1 MRRKRGYNMERV
13 KILLV
18 DDELLLI
25 DSLEIILSLHPN
37 YLVVGKAKD
46 GIEALQMIKKTIPD
60 LALVDLNMAKMGG
73 LDLIR
78 RIKARY
84 PHIKILV
91 LTTFYDQENIATA
104 LSNGANG
111 YLLKDSGREAILS
124 AIENILHGQSV
135 LDQKVLDTL
144 TKLVTV
150 PMVETIEETIK
161 PLSTLTKREQEIC
174 AMLAEGYTN
183 HQIASFLFISEGTV
197 KNYISSIYDKYDL
210 HDRAALVVTLRKQ

>member
-1 MRRKRGYNMERV
+1 MEQV

-25 DSLEIILSLHPN
+25 DSLEVILSLHPN
-37 YLVVGKAKD
+37 YLVVGKAQD
-46 GIEALQMIKKTIPD
+46 GIEALKMMETTIPD

-73 LDLIR
+73 LELIR
-78 RIKARY
+78 RMKTQY

-111 YLLKDSGREAILS
+111 YLLKDSGRDAILS

-144 TKLVTV
+144 TKLATI
-150 PMVETIEETIK
+150 PMKETIKPNVETIK

-183 HQIASFLFISEGTV
+183 HQIASFLYISEGTV

-210 HDRAALVVTLRKQ
+210 HDRAALVVTLRKE